1 MSTVS
6 IETAAQKGLAVSTT
20 TEARPRTT
28 GRLYYLDWLRVLA
41 ILTVF
46 VYHTSR
52 LFNVEDW
59 TVKNPIWYPWV
70 EVWNGFAT
78 TWMLPL
84 IFVVSGASLFY
95 AVGKGEAGIK
105 GAGTF
110 IKDKALRLL
119 VPWLVLLLTHQ
130 SLQFYLD
137 RLSHGQF
144 SGSFFQYLP
153 SYFLNDFDWQ
163 GAHLWYLWVLFLFSV
178 LLYPLIRWLR
188 GRGQGVLSKLG
199 DLLAR
204 PGAVYALALPSIL
217 LATLFNYEKTPRNA
231 GWAFPVYLWL
241 TLAGFL
247 VASDDRLQ
255 ASSQRLRWLSLP
267 LGLGLTGV
275 FLALLQILVVG
286 RGMVPAYGTWLYALG
301 WGIRALASW
310 CCILAILGFGRKHL
324 NFSTPFLRY
333 GNEAVLPFYIL
344 HQTVILSVGYFV
356 VRWTIPDL
364 LKWLIVVPV
373 SFVLIVLLYEFL
385 VRRLNVLRVLFGM
398 KLKARWPIARPA
410 EALLAR

>member
-6 IETAAQKGLAVSTT
+6 IETAAKKGLAVSTT
-20 TEARPRTT
+20 AEARPRAT

-59 TVKNPIWYPWV
+59 NVKNPIWYPWV

-95 AVGKGEAGIK
+95 ATAKGQAGIK

-110 IKDKALRLL
+110 VKDKALRLL
-119 VPWLVLLLTHQ
+119 VPWVVLLLTHQ

-144 SGSFFQYLP
+144 SGSFLQYLP
-153 SYFLNDFDWQ
+153 QYYTRELDFY
-163 GAHLWYLWVLFLFSV
+163 GAHLWYLWVLFLFGV
-178 LLYPLIRWLR
+178 LLYPLMRWLR
-188 GRGQGVLSKLG
+188 GRGRGVLSKLG
-199 DLLAR
+199 DLLAL
-204 PGAVYALALPSIL
+204 PGAVYALALPSLL
-217 LATLFNYEKTPRNA
+217 LATLLDYENTPRNA
-231 GWAFPVYLWL
+231 GWSFPVYLWL

-247 VASDDRLQ
+247 VASNDRLQ
-255 ASSQRLRWLSLP
+255 ASCQRLRWVSLP
-267 LGLGLTGV
+267 LGLGLTGL

-286 RGMVPAYGTWLYALG
+286 RGMVPAYGTWIYVLG
-301 WGIRALASW
+301 WGIRALGSW

-324 NFSTPFLRY
+324 NSSTPFLRY
-333 GNEAVLPFYIL
+333 ANEAVLPFYIL
-344 HQTVILSVGYFV
+344 HQTVILSVGYLV
-356 VRWTIPDL
+356 VQRAIPDL

-373 SFVLIVLLYEFL
+373 SFVLIMLLYEFL
-385 VRRLNVLRVLFGM
+385 VRRWNVLRVLFGM
-398 KLKARWPIARPA
+398 KTKVAQSVARP